1 MQSRYTGTTL
11 VATSHGAWRYHHVIE
26 PRGGNLRA
34 TGKHEQATV
43 AQLAVWIHALLN
55 GEHAHLIGTAALDD
69 ALTRLRTA
77 QIPAA
82 AHLHGALHSTR
93 KLRFFD
99 MDLLWAAF
107 SASGTARF
115 PDRICEVCT
124 ARNTDPMVVPSAW
137 DDASVRRR
145 SERAACLHCR
155 TESLNPHD
163 HCGTLHRPCR
173 TRAHARTRAR
183 MCARSQRSWTQVTS
197 TCERRLAS
205 RTSIVARVTGY
216 TRQTLHLA
224 LTHTHEAQAKPCKT
238 DRTRKAP
245 ARAMLLCSALFGS
258 AASY

>member
-1 MQSRYTGTTL
+1 
-11 VATSHGAWRYHHVIE
+11 
-26 PRGGNLRA
+26 
-34 TGKHEQATV
+34 
-43 AQLAVWIHALLN
+43 
-55 GEHAHLIGTAALDD
+55 
-69 ALTRLRTA
+69 
-77 QIPAA
+77 
-82 AHLHGALHSTR
+82 
-93 KLRFFD
+93 

-124 ARNTDPMVVPSAW
+124 ARNTDPIVVPSAW
-137 DDASVRRR
+137 DDASSVRRR

-205 RTSIVARVTGY
+205 RTSIVARAQG
-216 TRQTLHLA
+216 TRGKHCTTRSR
-224 LTHTHEAQAKPCKT
+224 THTKHKPNPAKQTAHEQHQRGRCSCVHLSVGVPQAIDSTHCWLEAQAFRS
-238 DRTRKAP
+238 DRTGVQIIGDETQDAVLRQ
-245 ARAMLLCSALFGS
+245 M
-258 AASY
+258 AAHIYQGYEKDFSRSLVPVCLNLRPRHRQL

>member
-1 MQSRYTGTTL
+1 MTL
-11 VATSHGAWRYHHVIE
+11 VATSHGACRYHQVTE
-26 PRGGNLRA
+26 QPRGSNLRA
-34 TGKHEQATV
+34 TGKHEQAAV

-69 ALTRLRTA
+69 ALTRLRTD
-77 QIPAA
+77 QFPAA

-124 ARNTDPMVVPSAW
+124 ARNTDLIVVPCAW
-137 DDASVRRR
+137 DDASSVRRR

-155 TESLNPHD
+155 TESLNPHH

-173 TRAHARTRAR
+173 TRAHARTRGCVHAR
-183 MCARSQRSWTQVTS
+183 
-197 TCERRLAS
+197 
-205 RTSIVARVTGY
+205 
-216 TRQTLHLA
+216 
-224 LTHTHEAQAKPCKT
+224 K
-238 DRTRKAP
+238 DRGRK
-245 ARAMLLCSALFGS
+245 
-258 AASY
+258 